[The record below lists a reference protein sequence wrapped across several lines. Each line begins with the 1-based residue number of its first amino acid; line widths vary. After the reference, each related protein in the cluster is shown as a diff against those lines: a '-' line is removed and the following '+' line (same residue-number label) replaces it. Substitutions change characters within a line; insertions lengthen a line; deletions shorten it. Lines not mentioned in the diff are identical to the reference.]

1 MPPRLRRAN
10 PVAVGR
16 LLYARPTTK
25 TASLPAST
33 AGARRLTHAVTAA
46 TTQSAD
52 SAVAPSP
59 IHCRQVVSIIYP
71 IHQCHHSHPASQ
83 PPPHS
88 LIPVTVSSK
97 ALSPS
102 GQGHSLVVANLP
114 FHWKRRCRFKLIRQV
129 T

>member
-33 AGARRLTHAVTAA
+33 AGARR
-46 TTQSAD
+46 
-52 SAVAPSP
+52 
-59 IHCRQVVSIIYP
+59 
-71 IHQCHHSHPASQ
+71 CHHSHPASQ